1 MDPDRRRWCERRG
14 WSQVSL
20 RDLDRGRVRD
30 AVGTGIAGGGWG
42 AVWGT
47 GQIRSGRGLVY
58 DGHMSSDDG
67 MRVVGT
73 IRSIELHTLA
83 AKFQNVTTRQVA
95 KIRLDIERAT
105 DETGAELDVGNLA
118 DLQFQGPAE
127 LVPRFSTG
135 DRVQIVTSV
144 ESSLQ
149 IASIRPA
156 PLS

>member
-1 MDPDRRRWCERRG
+1 
-14 WSQVSL
+14 
-20 RDLDRGRVRD
+20 
-30 AVGTGIAGGGWG
+30 
-42 AVWGT
+42 
-47 GQIRSGRGLVY
+47 
-58 DGHMSSDDG
+58 MSSDEG

-73 IRSIELHTLA
+73 IRRIELHTLA

-95 KIRLDIERAT
+95 KIQLDIERAV
-105 DETGAELDVGNLA
+105 DETGAELDIGNLVG
-118 DLQFQGPAE
+118 LQFQGPAE

-135 DRVQIVTSV
+135 DRVQIVTTL